1 MREGVPLAP
10 NPRVSWVTLVTR
22 HFVPIIQ
29 VAGGA
34 ETDKTAEMHAV
45 HQRMVQNS

>member
-1 MREGVPLAP
+1 MSEGVPLAP
-10 NPRVSWVTLVTR
+10 IPHVSWGTLVTH

-45 HQRMVQNS
+45 LQWMVQNS